1 MNDFASRL
9 ANVQPSA
16 TLKYSA
22 MAKKPGMINLTVGR
36 PDFTTPEVIREA
48 AKKALDEGKVH
59 YVPSRGIPELRE
71 KIAEKLTVDN
81 GIPDID
87 ADNVIVSIGGK
98 QCLFEIMLAL
108 VGDGDKVAFAN
119 PSWVSYEPMTYLA
132 GGTPVWLPTRPE
144 EGFIPGDDYLE
155 ALKEAKPKVLVVN
168 TPCNPTGAVYPKA
181 TLKAVVDVCADNGT
195 WLVSDEVYEKLVYEG
210 EHVSPGT
217 LYEKTLTCNAFSKT
231 YSMTGWRVGYLACP
245 DQMVVDKIAIIQG
258 QSVTCATSF
267 AQYGALAAFTPEA
280 RKMTAAMQGEYRKR
294 REVVMR
300 RLSAIDCVCE
310 KPAGAFYVF
319 PSFGPDVDDI
329 ALADKYL
336 EAGVAPVPGS
346 PFGSRGKGCLR
357 LSYANAPQDRLE
369 EAFDR
374 VESISP

>member
-1 MNDFASRL
+1 
-9 ANVQPSA
+9 
-16 TLKYSA
+16 

-71 KIAEKLTVDN
+71 KIAEKLSDENKVL
-81 GIPDID
+81 GVES
-87 ADNVIVSIGGK
+87 DNVIVSIGGK

-108 VGDGDKVAFAN
+108 VGDGDNVAFAN

-132 GGTPVWLPTRPE
+132 GGQPVWLPTTPE
-144 EGFIPGDDYLE
+144 EGFIPGDDYLA
-155 ALKEAKPKVLVVN
+155 ALEEAKPKVLILN
-168 TPCNPTGAVYPKA
+168 TPCNPTGAVYPKK
-181 TLKAVVDVCADNGT
+181 TIKAIVDVCEDNDT

-210 EHVSPGT
+210 EHVSPGS
-217 LYEKTLTCNAFSKT
+217 LYEKTITCNAFSKT

-245 DQMVVDKIAIIQG
+245 DQEVVDKIAIIQG

-280 RKMTAAMQGEYRKR
+280 QEMTAAMREEYQKR

-300 RLSAIDCVCE
+300 RLFALDCVCQ

-319 PSFGPDVDDI
+319 PSFGDGVDDI

-336 EAGVAPVPGS
+336 KAGVAPVPGS
-346 PFGSRGKGCLR
+346 PFGSQGKGCLR
-357 LSYANAPQDRLE
+357 LSYANAPQDQLE

-374 VESISP
+374 IESISP